1 MNDNDIDEIVKGIY
15 LKEPR
20 AIGRAISIIEDG
32 DQRADALL
40 KQINARSIQESRI
53 LGITGP
59 IGTGKST
66 IINQLIAYYR
76 KQGCRVGIVAIDP
89 SSPVSGGAFL
99 GDRIRMMRHAMDKDV
114 VVRSMATRGK
124 QGGLC
129 AAATAAVRIMICS
142 GCNPVI
148 IETSGVGQTEI
159 DVVRLAD
166 ITVLVLAP
174 GAGDEIQAMKAGII
188 EIADIV
194 VVNKAECPGA
204 DSLIMELENVLHQ
217 RSCPVCRVIAKE
229 AYGIENLAASIEMID
244 NERRKSGQFTN
255 KRKQTRETEIIDC
268 AIEMM
273 RDELRSRL
281 KECPENYTG
290 DPRTIA
296 RKLIDDICISGS
308 YMPKRNHSEVFS

>member
-1 MNDNDIDEIVKGIY
+1 MNDIDEIVKGIY

-32 DQRADALL
+32 DQRAGALL
-40 KQINARSIQESRI
+40 KQINAKNIQESTI

-66 IINQLIAYYR
+66 IINQLIAHYR
-76 KQGCRVGIVAIDP
+76 KQGNRVGIVAIDP

-129 AAATAAVRIMICS
+129 AAAAAAVRIMICS
-142 GCNPVI
+142 GCDPVI
-148 IETSGVGQTEI
+148 IETVGVGQAEI

-166 ITVLVLAP
+166 ITILVLAP
-174 GAGDEIQAMKAGII
+174 GVGDEIQMMKAGII

-204 DSLIMELENVLHQ
+204 DSLFMELENVLHQ
-217 RSCPVCRVIAKE
+217 RNCTVCRVIARE
-229 AYGIENLAASIEMID
+229 AYGIEKLAVFIGVID
-244 NERRKSGQFTN
+244 KERRKSGQFTN
-255 KRKQTRETEIIDC
+255 KRKQTRETEIIDY

-273 RDELRSRL
+273 RDELRRRL
-281 KECPENYTG
+281 KEYPGNYTG

-296 RKLIDDICISGS
+296 RKLIDDICIAELDTS
-308 YMPKRNHSEVFS
+308 KRNCPEVFL